1 MTKIQDIDIA
11 FIETLKAHP
20 DFIQNIYNILYKNAT
35 DCVNQLNFTSK
46 NMARTRVSRKDSI
59 DFIEYIIKNTTII
72 YYAYQEMIKK
82 NNGYEEFFN
91 DFSEIEKAIP
101 IIENSNINS
110 ILYYQSHPNELF
122 SLTTAVVNTRF
133 NPNWY
138 TDGQKFVPDPL
149 EKGAKVRYQ
158 IDSIGTDLAADL
170 LDKIDRDIDII
181 KPISKQNINYLNIN
195 RCYKEVAAGVQTR
208 YNKSEYH
215 LDGTLFAT
223 QNVGKKRKNQEDS
236 VIILTH
242 PDNEKFKFLAVADGV
257 GGLQAGEVA
266 SNFVVKELAEWFTKI
281 PADTYYITNGLAE
294 AFSAKIKEISDELYS
309 KYHMRAAST
318 LVAAIV
324 TENKTWIASVGD
336 SRAYSVNNNGL
347 TLLTNDESLVWKEMT
362 VQNNGRSTTQ
372 DIDDLRFA
380 RGNNKILRCIGQ
392 EYLDRIQMFS
402 IPNKSYDSL
411 LLFSDG
417 VTDLL
422 SQEDI
427 KIIAQNT
434 PREEITKV
442 LVKQAITYDA
452 IKNAKFRGE
461 KDQIVSAGKDN
472 ATAAMFRR

>member
-1 MTKIQDIDIA
+1 
-11 FIETLKAHP
+11 
-20 DFIQNIYNILYKNAT
+20 
-35 DCVNQLNFTSK
+35 
-46 NMARTRVSRKDSI
+46 
-59 DFIEYIIKNTTII
+59 
-72 YYAYQEMIKK
+72 
-82 NNGYEEFFN
+82 
-91 DFSEIEKAIP
+91 
-101 IIENSNINS
+101 
-110 ILYYQSHPNELF
+110 
-122 SLTTAVVNTRF
+122 
-133 NPNWY
+133 
-138 TDGQKFVPDPL
+138 
-149 EKGAKVRYQ
+149 
-158 IDSIGTDLAADL
+158 
-170 LDKIDRDIDII
+170 
-181 KPISKQNINYLNIN
+181 
-195 RCYKEVAAGVQTR
+195 
-208 YNKSEYH
+208 
-215 LDGTLFAT
+215 
-223 QNVGKKRKNQEDS
+223 
-236 VIILTH
+236 
-242 PDNEKFKFLAVADGV
+242 
-257 GGLQAGEVA
+257 
-266 SNFVVKELAEWFTKI
+266 
-281 PADTYYITNGLAE
+281 
-294 AFSAKIKEISDELYS
+294 
-309 KYHMRAAST
+309 MRAAST